1 MFRSLFGWALRW
13 LMGVLLLGC
22 RASAAE
28 AGDPRAA
35 EALFA
40 EAQALMERGDYASA
54 CPKLEES
61 YRLDRATGALFVLA
75 LCHEAQGRFASA
87 WVEFMEVASRANAE
101 RYFEREQEAR
111 QRVESLYPKLSF
123 LTVRVDPMTAALHG
137 LVVSR
142 DGVQLGRA
150 AWDTAV
156 PVDPG
161 RHVIE
166 ARAAGHQA
174 WRTTVEIGAEPR
186 KEVLVVPRLTR
197 SIRPPAQGQATG
209 TRRSAGLKE
218 QLTPLRIAGIGLG
231 GAALACFGTSAYAAL
246 RAVEKYDDS
255 QKDCRDNVCGVAGDR
270 DRMRAEEAAH
280 LATIGAI
287 AGGALLASGAVLFLV
302 GSPGTE
308 KGTVK
313 ASASLTGV
321 RLEATF

>member
-1 MFRSLFGWALRW
+1 LSLGFRAGAE
-13 LMGVLLLGC
+13 
-22 RASAAE
+22 E

-40 EAQALMERGDYASA
+40 EAQGLMERGDYAGA

-87 WVEFMEVASRANAE
+87 WVEFMEAASRANAE
-101 RYFEREQEAR
+101 RYFEREQQAR
-111 QRVESLYPKLSF
+111 QRVELLYPKLSF
-123 LTVRVDPMTAALHG
+123 LTVRVDAQTATLSG

-150 AWDTAV
+150 AWGTAV

-166 ARAAGHQA
+166 ALAPGHQA
-174 WRTTVEIGAEPR
+174 WRGVVEIGAEPQ
-186 KEVLVVPRLTR
+186 KEVIWVPRLTR
-197 SIRPPAQGQATG
+197 NVRPSLTRPAPGP
-209 TRRSAGLKE
+209 RRSGGLAE
-218 QLTPLRIAGIGLG
+218 QLTPLRVAGIGLG
-231 GAALACFGTSAYAAL
+231 GAALASLGVAAYSSL
-246 RAVEKYDDS
+246 RAAEKYDDS
-255 QKDCRDNVCGVAGDR
+255 HDDCRDNVCGVTGDR
-270 DRMRAEEAAH
+270 DRTRAEEAAR

-287 AGGALLASGAVLFLV
+287 AGGALLATGAVLFLV
-302 GSPGTE
+302 GRPSAA
-308 KGTVK
+308 KANVR
-313 ASASLTGV
+313 ASASLTGL